1 MINEVAVAIRRLSR
15 DEVCQAGPELAKSGF
30 VTGDAHDATV
40 AVLLKEIAALKQ
52 DKAGRVPKQE
62 GA

>member
-1 MINEVAVAIRRLSR
+1 MSNEASVPVRRLSQ

-40 AVLLKEIAALKQ
+40 AVLLEQIAVLRQNPTRSGA
-52 DKAGRVPKQE
+52 E
-62 GA
+62 GG